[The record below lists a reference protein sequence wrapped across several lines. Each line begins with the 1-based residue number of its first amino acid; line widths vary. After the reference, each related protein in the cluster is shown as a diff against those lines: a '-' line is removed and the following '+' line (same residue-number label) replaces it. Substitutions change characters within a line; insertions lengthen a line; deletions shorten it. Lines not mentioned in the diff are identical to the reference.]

1 MANQLKILLVD
12 DDDDDRDIFAI
23 ALKTAQPDAQLFTA
37 QNGPECLRKLDEGN
51 FVPDFIFLDLN
62 MPYMHG
68 NKCLEEIKKR
78 PELKDVPV
86 VIYTTSSNRK
96 DAEETQKS
104 GAANFLVKPTSLSA
118 LSQML
123 EYILQGRAPGYF
135 LESKE

>member
-12 DDDDDRDIFAI
+12 DDEDDRDIFAI

-37 QNGPECLRKLDEGN
+37 QNGPECLEKLDAGG

-68 NKCLEEIKKR
+68 NKCLEELKKR
-78 PELKDVPV
+78 PDLKDVPV
-86 VIYTTSSNRK
+86 LIYTTSSNRQ
-96 DAEETQKS
+96 DAEETQKA

-118 LSQML
+118 LSQIL
-123 EYILQGRAPGYF
+123 EHILQGKASGYF
-135 LESKE
+135 IEG